1 MSLLAHG
8 VEHGSEGST
17 DPEPAH
23 VSDVNAPLACD
34 DKPQRERIAVPVG
47 EKAFGVFFPSHLVDS
62 RFHDGDE
69 VLGRQK
75 GGCGCACIKGVKRTV
90 ISIRRRATDFE
101 GMVSGTSLVT
111 SSAPPEPQPFL
122 RARPTQPGC
131 VKGFREFLEF
141 QAIALGVMG
150 V

>member
-34 DKPQRERIAVPVG
+34 DKPQRERIAVPMG
-47 EKAFGVFFPSHLVDS
+47 EKAFGILFPSHLVDS

-69 VLGRQK
+69 VLEDRK
-75 GGCGCACIKGVKRTV
+75 GGGGV
-90 ISIRRRATDFE
+90 
-101 GMVSGTSLVT
+101 L
-111 SSAPPEPQPFL
+111 
-122 RARPTQPGC
+122 
-131 VKGFREFLEF
+131 
-141 QAIALGVMG
+141 ALGERNALLFLYDG
-150 V
+150 ELRTSKEW